1 MDQINFNYSMK
12 DISIPSKQEFQLEFI
27 NSVREFIFR
36 MRWRAAHFLNPEMTS
51 NDKETFG
58 FKSSKVAPQVIE
70 LKALEDGLYD
80 LTRDLEF
87 RKHNNDFQHKLKADL
102 NMINDE
108 NRIFIAADKTT
119 NYYKMDKEKHDDLL
133 HRNITKDYKKANES
147 IIKDVTKE
155 DKAIAN
161 KLELDD
167 RIYTTANKES

>member
-1 MDQINFNYSMK
+1 MK
-12 DISIPSKQEFQLEFI
+12 NISIPSKQEFQLEFI

-87 RKHNNDFQHKLKADL
+87 KSITTIFSSNSKL
-102 NMINDE
+102 
-108 NRIFIAADKTT
+108 T
-119 NYYKMDKEKHDDLL
+119 
-133 HRNITKDYKKANES
+133 
-147 IIKDVTKE
+147 
-155 DKAIAN
+155 
-161 KLELDD
+161 
-167 RIYTTANKES
+167 